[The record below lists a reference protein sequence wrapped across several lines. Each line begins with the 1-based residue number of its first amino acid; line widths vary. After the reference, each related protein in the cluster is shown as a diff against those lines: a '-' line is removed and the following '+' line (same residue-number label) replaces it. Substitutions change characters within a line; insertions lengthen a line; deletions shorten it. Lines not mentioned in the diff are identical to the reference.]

1 VPHSKRAIKPAGLF
15 ARAAAFVIDVAVSAA
30 IAAFVAQR
38 LGGPLAALL
47 TVTAIAAYFTLYW
60 SGPRQS
66 LGNSAL
72 RLTVIGIDGQY
83 IGWRRAAIRFAAVV
97 LGSLPFFMGFTAALS
112 DEGRQGWHDKAAGT
126 YVIESPFRN
135 RGIREW
141 ARLTVGAQ
149 DWRPH
154 PFTVTP
160 QRRWSPI
167 VAGLIPILSALVTW
181 FVLLPFLRLLASV

>member
-15 ARAAAFVIDVAVSAA
+15 ARAAAFAIDVGASAG

-38 LGGPLAALL
+38 LGGPLAVLVVVA
-47 TVTAIAAYFTLYW
+47 AIGAYFTLYW
-60 SGPRQS
+60 SGPMQS
-66 LGNSAL
+66 IGNSAL

-83 IGWRRAAIRFAAVV
+83 IGWRRAAIRLAAVV
-97 LGSLPFFMGFTAALS
+97 LGSLPFFIGFTAALS
-112 DEGRQGWHDKAAGT
+112 DESRQTWHDKAAGT

-154 PFTVTP
+154 PFAVTP
-160 QRRWSPI
+160 QRRWPPA
-167 VAGLIPILSALVTW
+167 VAAMIPILSALATW
-181 FVLLPFLRLLASV
+181 FVLLPFLRLLAAV